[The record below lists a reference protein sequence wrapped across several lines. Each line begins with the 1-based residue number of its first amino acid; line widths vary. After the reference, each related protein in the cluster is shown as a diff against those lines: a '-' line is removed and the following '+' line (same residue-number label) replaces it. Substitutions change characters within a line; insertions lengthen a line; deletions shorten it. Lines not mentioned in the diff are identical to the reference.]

1 VPWQQ
6 HRAGEVMLVDITT
19 KLVADAINAG
29 IDAGKPI
36 SISDAGVI
44 VARKA
49 QQIRS
54 LPGMLNLDTLD
65 LAAAVAA
72 HDALNLTASQGLAL
86 VQAALKFDDSNGGN

>member
-1 VPWQQ
+1 
-6 HRAGEVMLVDITT
+6 MLVDITT

>member
-1 VPWQQ
+1 MPWQQ